1 MGFLPDTWWEQ
12 VPVEVL
18 NFVAQQQRVE
28 PEHLNEYGARQPT
41 RSEHFTAV
49 LKHLR
54 FRKWE
59 PLDVAWLEPWLL
71 ERALEH
77 DGERVLLE
85 MTCLKL
91 RQACII
97 RPAINTLGSSAE
109 TYIIRHLALLI
120 E

>member
-1 MGFLPDTWWEQ
+1 M
-12 VPVEVL
+12 PVEAL
-18 NFVAQQQRVE
+18 SFVAGQQRVE
-28 PEHLNEYGARQPT
+28 PDHLKEYGARQPT
-41 RSEHFTAV
+41 RSEHFTAI
-49 LKHLR
+49 LKHLG

-91 RQACII
+91 RQACGI
-97 RPAINTLGSSAE
+97 RPAIGTLERLVGGMNELAYQE
-109 TYIIRHLALLI
+109 TY
-120 E
+120 